1 MSQTNP
7 DSNKNNLGSAFNTA
21 ISIGGQVACLNL
33 AIIFIGLFVGI
44 WLDKLLGTKPA
55 LTLLFVLG
63 SVPFSLLLTYY
74 LAKREA
80 KILSQP
86 SKRDEPLQRE
96 EKHSGE

>member
-1 MSQTNP
+1 MNQIDPN
-7 DSNKNNLGSAFNTA
+7 SNKNNLGSAFNTA
-21 ISIGGQVACLNL
+21 ISIGGQVACVNL
-33 AIIFIGLFVGI
+33 GVIFIGLFVGI
-44 WLDKLLGTKPA
+44 WLDKIFGTKPA

-63 SVPFSLLLTYY
+63 SVPFSLVLTYY

-80 KILSQP
+80 RILSQP

>member
-1 MSQTNP
+1 MSQIDPN
-7 DSNKNNLGSAFNTA
+7 SNKPNLGSAFNTA
-21 ISIGGQVACLNL
+21 FSVGGQVACVNL
-33 AIIFIGLFVGI
+33 VVIFAGLFIGI

-63 SVPFSLLLTYY
+63 SVPFSLVLTYF

-80 KILSQP
+80 KILSQS
-86 SKRDEPLQRE
+86 SKRDESLQRE